1 MGQGFKVYS
10 SSELYC
16 KWPKVAE
23 TMTEAT
29 EFTRYYKS
37 YPLALYC
44 FFEGEDSKY
53 YGIRIKTIAM
63 PDKYFFLSCGGKDGV
78 LKIHQI
84 ISSEEYYK
92 SSKAAYFIDRDFGLC
107 HRFGHLWPF
116 AA

>member
-1 MGQGFKVYS
+1 
-10 SSELYC
+10 
-16 KWPKVAE
+16 
-23 TMTEAT
+23 MTEAT

-116 AA
+116 AV

>member
-1 MGQGFKVYS
+1 
-10 SSELYC
+10 
-16 KWPKVAE
+16 
-23 TMTEAT
+23 
-29 EFTRYYKS
+29 
-37 YPLALYC
+37 
-44 FFEGEDSKY
+44 
-53 YGIRIKTIAM
+53 M